1 MAARPTVNPRVAG
14 MSHTGELTAFSSALN
29 MKPQDPRAPVESP
42 LHEANMIGQTISH
55 YRIVEKLG
63 GGGMGVVYKAEDTE
77 LGRFVA
83 LKFLPDDV
91 AKDPQALERFRRE
104 ARAASALNHPNICT
118 IYEIGKNGE
127 QSFLVMEYLEG
138 MTLKHRI
145 GGRPMETET
154 ILSLGIEIA
163 DALDAAHAAGI
174 IHRDIKPANIFVTKR
189 GRAKILDFG
198 LAKLTQPI
206 GEPGSG
212 AQALGQTTVTL
223 EEHLTSPGATVGTVA
238 YMSPEQVRAKE
249 LDARTDLFSFGA
261 VLYEMA
267 TGQLPFH
274 GESSGLIFKAILD
287 SDPPPAIRFNRDVP
301 PKLEEIIGKALEKDR
316 NLRYQSAAE
325 IRTDLQRL
333 KRDSESGRAPSAI
346 STSGTRTPSAR
357 NWKILA
363 AVGSLV
369 AVAVAAAWLLRPRSS
384 GTPAAGAPTAISE
397 RQVTRFALDE
407 SGFAALSPNGRYLL
421 YGNARH
427 EVRIANID
435 SMEEHEP
442 NLPQSLRE
450 SLTNASWFPDGEKIL
465 LATHSDDKDEGT
477 ALWVYSIL
485 GGEPQKLRN
494 HCGRARISPDGSLIA
509 CVSDNQL
516 WTMDVT
522 GEHAQ
527 KILTVGGGIV
537 DLEWSP
543 TGSWIAFESGDPLW
557 NELWTLDVP
566 DKHAQKI
573 LTANGEIAE
582 LQWSPTGKRLAYGVA
597 HSNGVG
603 MTVATVAR
611 DGGSFVP
618 GFDVPLMD
626 AQYSMYW
633 IKDGRLIFSRPGTN
647 INDSNDNLWDVRLDP
662 DTGVRG
668 DEPRQLT
675 HMDGYTMLIDGLS
688 GDGRYLMVS
697 KQFISGNIFAAKV
710 KEGGTALDD
719 PKQVTRDR
727 GYDFP
732 LAWTPDSKDLLFSST
747 RQGRSQLYRQP
758 ITEEKPQP
766 ISPGPKDQ
774 GQAAVTPD
782 GAWVLSV
789 AEPHDKGKTGQ
800 PDQTVMR
807 APMGGGSGEP
817 LLDVSPGDASLQLRC
832 PTRPGRPCVI
842 GRVHDQDLVFYE
854 LDPVKG
860 QGQELARTV
869 VGKPGEFMVWN
880 LSQDGIR
887 IALSGSEKLKDHV
900 RMIDLKNHT
909 QRDLPVPWLV
919 EGICWS
925 FDGRGI
931 YITGQTPHLPT
942 EFMLVWLDLSG
953 NSKVLLSRGRL
964 PWFISPAASPDGRTL
979 VYTQQFFDVNYFRL
993 EHF

>member
-1 MAARPTVNPRVAG
+1 
-14 MSHTGELTAFSSALN
+14 
-29 MKPQDPRAPVESP
+29 
-42 LHEANMIGQTISH
+42 MIGQTISH

-118 IYEIGKNGE
+118 IYEIGKNGD
-127 QSFLVMEYLEG
+127 QSFLVMEYLDG

-145 GGRPMETET
+145 AGRPMETEA

-189 GRAKILDFG
+189 GHAKILDFG
-198 LAKLTQPI
+198 LAKVTQPI

-212 AQALGQTTVTL
+212 SQALGQTTVTL

-301 PKLEEIIGKALEKDR
+301 PKLEEIISKALEKDR

-333 KRDSESGRAPSAI
+333 KRDSESGRTSSAV
-346 STSGTRTPSAR
+346 STSGTRLPSTR

-369 AVAVAAAWLLRPRSS
+369 VVAVAVAAAWIFRPRSS
-384 GTPAAGAPTAISE
+384 STSAPTAISE
-397 RQVTRFALDE
+397 KQVTHFALDE
-407 SGFAALSPNGRYLL
+407 SGAAELSPNGRYLL
-421 YGNARH
+421 YTNARRD
-427 EVRIANID
+427 VRIANID
-435 SMEEHEP
+435 SMEEHEL
-442 NLPQSLRE
+442 NLPQRLRE
-450 SLTNASWFPDGEKIL
+450 HLMGASWFPDGEKIL
-465 LATHSDDKDEGT
+465 LATHSDDKDEGD
-477 ALWVYSIL
+477 AVWGYSIL

-494 HCGRARISPDGSLIA
+494 RCGKARISPDGSLIT
-509 CVSDNQL
+509 CVSENDL

-527 KILTVGGGIV
+527 KILTVNGGIG
-537 DLEWSP
+537 WPQWAP
-543 TGSWIAFESGDPLW
+543 TGSWIAFESGKPLW
-557 NELWTLDVP
+557 NEVWSVDVQSQ
-566 DKHAQKI
+566 HAQKI

-582 LQWSPTGKRLAYGVA
+582 LQWSPTGKRLAYGVP
-597 HSNGVG
+597 HPNGNG
-603 MTVATVAR
+603 MTFATVAR
-611 DGGSFVP
+611 DGGSPVP
-618 GFDVPLMD
+618 AFDDPLMSD
-626 AQYSMYW
+626 QYPTVW
-633 IKDGRLIFSRPGTN
+633 AKDGRLIFSRPTTGMD
-647 INDSNDNLWDVRLDP
+647 DSNDNLWGVRLDP
-662 DTGVRG
+662 DTGARG

-675 HMDGYTMLIDGLS
+675 HMDGYLLLIGGLS
-688 GDGRYLMVS
+688 SDGRYLMVT
-697 KQFISGNIFAAKV
+697 KEFISGNIFAAKLRQDSTIL
-710 KEGGTALDD
+710 GD
-719 PKQVTRDR
+719 PKRVTSDR
-727 GYDFP
+727 GYDYP
-732 LAWTPDSKDLLFSST
+732 LGWTTDSKDLLFSST
-747 RQGRSQLYRQP
+747 RQGRPQLYRQP
-758 ITEEKPQP
+758 IAEEKPQM
-766 ISPGPKDQ
+766 ISPSPKDQ
-774 GQAAVTPD
+774 EHAAVTPD
-782 GAWVLSV
+782 GAWILSV
-789 AEPHDKGKTGQ
+789 AAPHDKGKTGH

-807 APMGGGSGEP
+807 APLGGGSGEP
-817 LLDVSPGDASLQLRC
+817 LFEVSPGDPSLQLRC
-832 PTRPGRPCVI
+832 PTRPGRPCLI

-854 LDPVKG
+854 LDPMKG

-869 VGKPGEFMVWN
+869 VGKPGSWMVWN
-880 LSQDGIR
+880 LSQDGTQ
-887 IALSGSEKLKDHV
+887 IALSSSEKLEDHM
-900 RMIDLKNHT
+900 RIIDLKNHS
-909 QRDLPVPWLV
+909 QRDLPVPVTV

-925 FDGRGI
+925 FDGRGL
-931 YITGQTPHLPT
+931 YITGQTPRAPT
-942 EFMLVWLDLSG
+942 EFMLIWLDLAG
-953 NSKVLLSRGRL
+953 NSKVLLNKGYR

-979 VYTQQFFDVNYFRL
+979 VYSQQFFDANDFLL